1 MEKDVYADLMQKV
14 EFIEKNF
21 GSLENF
27 VILST
32 WGHGGHK
39 LIVEEDYSSSL
50 DLSAVYRELSDLELA
65 DLEDYKNFLG
75 RFDGEYF

>member
-1 MEKDVYADLMQKV
+1 MEKNGYAELMEKV

-32 WGHGGHK
+32 WGQDRHR
-39 LIVEEDYSSSL
+39 LIIEEDYSSSL
-50 DLSAVYRELSDLELA
+50 DLSAVYRDLADLEIA